1 MEDLAFRRGC
11 NVQAIDDG
19 AGPSD
24 DWIWTRERRMKSEAL
39 ELCLDGVG
47 ASHEWKLDDEARDQN
62 CDDTGM
68 ADALRIANNRLMTIR
83 I

>member
-1 MEDLAFRRGC
+1 
-11 NVQAIDDG
+11 
-19 AGPSD
+19 
-24 DWIWTRERRMKSEAL
+24 MKSEAL

-47 ASHEWKLDDEARDQN
+47 ASHKWKLDDEVRDQN

-68 ADALRIANNRLMTIR
+68 EDALRTANNRLMTIG